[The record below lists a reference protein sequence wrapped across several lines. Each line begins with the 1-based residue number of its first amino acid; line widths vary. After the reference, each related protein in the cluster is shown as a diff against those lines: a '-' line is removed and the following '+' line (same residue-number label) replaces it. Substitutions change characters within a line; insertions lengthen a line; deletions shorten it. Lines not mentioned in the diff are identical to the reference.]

1 MVRVGS
7 NSWER
12 VKLDFTDWSLLHRR
26 RRCRR
31 RLRRLSGPL
40 PMLFSLRRKGRAGQ
54 GEAGGGEWGEK
65 GYTDERRRDTR
76 EVREREREREATA
89 VCSVRSPIGSGSGIV
104 L

>member
-1 MVRVGS
+1 L
-7 NSWER
+7 ER
-12 VKLDFTDWSLLHRR
+12 VKLDFTDWSLLPRR
-26 RRCRR
+26 RRRL
-31 RLRRLSGPL
+31 LRRLSSPL
-40 PMLFSLRRKGRAGQ
+40 PMFFSLRRKGRAGQ
-54 GEAGGGEWGEK
+54 GEAGGGERGGEK